1 MENSQVKSRQRVAD
15 HGEVFTNE
23 REVKAM
29 LDLVQDQCERIEA
42 TFLEPACGD
51 GNFLIEILHRKLLL
65 LEKLKRKPEQY
76 NKNLIIATS
85 SIYGVEL
92 LEDNAAECRARLFE
106 KIENSYPKNLKKHPA
121 YEDLMRS
128 VKFILS
134 KNIVCGNALDYT
146 LSDGT
151 PIQFYEWKFI
161 GNGPKVKILFFDF
174 EVVAEKS
181 KQLTLF
187 DENNQPA
194 PIPQHSDELDPI
206 HYLNLHTYA
215 NH

>member
-1 MENSQVKSRQRVAD
+1 MENSQVKSRQRVTD

-29 LDLVQDQCERIEA
+29 LDLVQDQCERIDA

-65 LEKLKRKPEQY
+65 LEKFKRKPEQY
-76 NKNLIIATS
+76 NKNLIIATA

-92 LEDNAAECRARLFE
+92 LEDNAAACRARLFE
-106 KIENSYPKNLKKHPA
+106 KIQNSYPKYLKKHPA

-151 PIQFYEWKFI
+151 PILFYEWKFI
-161 GNGPKVKILFFDF
+161 NETQVKIRFFDF
-174 EVVAEKS
+174 EVVAENS

-187 DENNQPA
+187 DENDQPA

-215 NH
+215 KH